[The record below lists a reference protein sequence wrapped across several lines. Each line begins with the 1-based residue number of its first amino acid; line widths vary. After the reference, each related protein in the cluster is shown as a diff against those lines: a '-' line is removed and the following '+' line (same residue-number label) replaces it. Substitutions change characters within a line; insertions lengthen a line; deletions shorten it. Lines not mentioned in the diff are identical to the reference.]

1 MFQFQRK
8 KILAQKDQAGLDL
21 AFNLIA
27 IVIKYQW
34 NREIFLY
41 LSLSNNV
48 MSLHKV
54 HSTHIHHVHAR
65 TTQQTHIYT

>member
-27 IVIKYQW
+27 IVIKYQ
-34 NREIFLY
+34 
-41 LSLSNNV
+41 
-48 MSLHKV
+48 
-54 HSTHIHHVHAR
+54 
-65 TTQQTHIYT
+65 